1 MKIVNNSE
9 WFSSTTVNIDGVKLT
24 IIDEPILTDISGIA
38 IARAKAI
45 DSNCDN
51 YYLYW
56 KIINEDAEDLEDCCN
71 WDNLDY
77 IELI

>member
-1 MKIVNNSE
+1 MKTVNNSE
-9 WFSSTTVNIDGVKLT
+9 WFNSTTVNIDGTRLI

-45 DSNCDN
+45 DSNCDE

-56 KIINEDAEDLEDCCN
+56 EIINEDAENLEDCCE
-71 WDNLDY
+71 WDSINY